1 MKRGDT
7 VIATGPGFGKKPRP
21 FVVVQSDEYAVLPTL
36 IMLPITTDLA
46 DPPSR
51 LRVPLTPD
59 SVNGLRIPS
68 EVSVDLPVTTK
79 VDKVHQHIGQLTRG
93 DMARVERAL
102 GLVLG
107 FAG

>member
-1 MKRGDT
+1 MKRGDV

-21 FVVVQSDEYAVLPTL
+21 FVVVQADEFDVLPTL
-36 IMLPITTDLA
+36 IMLPITTGLA
-46 DPPSR
+46 DPLSR
-51 LRVPLTPD
+51 LRVRLEPD
-59 SVNGLRIPS
+59 AVNGLRKPS

-79 VDKVHQHIGQLTRG
+79 VDKVHQHIGHLARE
-93 DMARVERAL
+93 DMARVGQAL